1 MSAAFSLDGTPGDAA
16 KWRFV
21 RRRAFAVFQAHG
33 YVEVRPPSIEPLG
46 VAERS
51 GGEPAIAVEGGEL
64 RADPMASI
72 ARLYVAAASSPSDR
86 FARWM
91 LAGTVYDRSPRG
103 AARARAWQAVAG
115 LILGASDP
123 AGDAEIAALC
133 GGVAADLGL
142 VAPEV
147 VIGSI
152 GDAADLARYAAATAE
167 LGTLRCAACAGA
179 RDQLRFLSCED
190 EGCRAL
196 AASAPPLRASL
207 GVAALKHHE
216 AVLATLEASGFTV
229 RDDPKLGFGAG
240 RYNRTVVELRARVA
254 GARGE
259 PGELITVARGGRR
272 DRLVESLGGRAS
284 AAVGVT
290 LGVVR
295 AAACTP
301 GEGESY
307 QPACEV
313 FFAARGSGGRAFA
326 LRAAAAE
333 RSRGFRVDVD
343 LRPDKEAGWADQ
355 LMRAEKVRARVVVV
369 VGDVE
374 RKRGEVAIR
383 DMQTRETRTIPE
395 DTLPAEL
402 KRLLR

>member
-1 MSAAFSLDGTPGDAA
+1 VSAPIALDGTPGDAA

-21 RRRAFAVFQAHG
+21 RRRAFAVFQSHG
-33 YVEVRPPSIEPLG
+33 YVEVRPPSLEPAG
-46 VAERS
+46 TAARA
-51 GGEPAIAVEGGEL
+51 GGEAAISVVGGGEL
-64 RADPMASI
+64 RADPVASI
-72 ARLYVAAASSPSDR
+72 AQLYVAHGGPMVSDR

-91 LAGTVYDRSPRG
+91 LAGSAYDPAPRG
-103 AARARAWQAVAG
+103 AARSRAWQAVAG

-123 AGDAEIAALC
+123 AADAEIAALC
-133 GGVAADLGL
+133 EGVAADIGL
-142 VAPEV
+142 DEPEV
-147 VIGSI
+147 VIGSV
-152 GDAADLARYAAATAE
+152 GDAADLERYAAATAE
-167 LGTLRCAACAGA
+167 LGPLRCASCAA
-179 RDQLRFLSCED
+179 SRDPLRFLSCED

-240 RYNRTVVELRARVA
+240 RYNRTVVELRAR
-254 GARGE
+254 GPSGE
-259 PGELITVARGGRR
+259 VFTVARGGRR
-272 DRLVESLGGRAS
+272 DRLLEALGGKS
-284 AAVGVT
+284 LPAVGLT

-301 GEGESY
+301 GDGESY

-355 LMRAEKVRARVVVV
+355 LRRAERVRARVVVV